1 MKRKNC
7 FTIAIAGASG
17 AGKSLLVNKISEML
31 EDSVEIYYDDY
42 RPNYENLTRDLET
55 LLRGQPIKYPKSCR
69 TIKPSRFIV
78 VEEPTGRTRPSMA
91 ENIDLLVYI
100 HLPLDISL
108 ARILLRAIYESND
121 EEIRNFYKTIGPQF
135 EKKYKEPVGRLLHI
149 VVWLLEMYMKEHR
162 QQYLEMR
169 ETLMQDA
176 DLIVDGMQSVEVLA
190 KEVVEEVRSFHH

>member
-7 FTIAIAGASG
+7 FTVAIAGASG
-17 AGKSLLVNKISEML
+17 AGKSLLANKISEML

-42 RPNYENLTRDLET
+42 RPNYVNLTRDLET
-55 LLRGQPIKYPKSCR
+55 LRRGQPIKYPKNCR
-69 TIKPSRFIV
+69 TIKPSKFIV

-100 HLPLDISL
+100 DLPLDISL

-135 EKKYKEPVGRLLHI
+135 EKKYKEPVGRLMHI
-149 VVWLLEMYMKEHR
+149 VVWLLEMYMKKHR

-176 DLIVDGMQSVEVLA
+176 DLIVDGMQSVEALA